1 MEAYMV
7 HVIEDLQGSLMRES
21 TKFQIYQVIVVSTHL
36 LQGFQN
42 LLEYTQCHTWQDCTH
57 T

>member
-42 LLEYTQCHTWQDCTH
+42 LLKYTQCHTWQDCTH